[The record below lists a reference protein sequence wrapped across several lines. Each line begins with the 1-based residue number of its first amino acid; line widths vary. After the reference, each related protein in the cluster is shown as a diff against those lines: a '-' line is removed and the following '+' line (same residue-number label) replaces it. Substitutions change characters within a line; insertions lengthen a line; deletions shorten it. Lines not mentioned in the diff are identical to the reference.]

1 MVLTN
6 LSASSEPSRLH
17 EFTPQEK
24 SVVTGL
30 ATAVFIV
37 AGGWTVMATA
47 VVVMG
52 LLLLETERVFA
63 GLVLAGGGLM
73 ALPGIFL
80 WRSVFFLRRFLK
92 QEEGELPL
100 LVRSVGQ
107 MGYYFQTALMLTIL
121 AVIAGFI
128 IGIVAA
134 ATRG

>member
-1 MVLTN
+1 MVTPELD
-6 LSASSEPSRLH
+6 ARPEPMNRH

-30 ATAVFIV
+30 STAVFIV
-37 AGGWTVMATA
+37 AAGWTVMATA

-63 GLVLAGGGLM
+63 GLVLGGGGLM

-80 WRSVFFLRRFLK
+80 WRSVFFLRRFLR
-92 QEEGELPL
+92 QEEGEMPL
-100 LVRSVGQ
+100 LVRAVGQ
-107 MGYYFQTALMLTIL
+107 MGTYFQMALVLTIL